1 MNLILYLQ
9 KKDLSSLNALDFN
22 LFLLSILHLQG
33 SDILE
38 LELLSHNY
46 GC

>member
-22 LFLLSILHLQG
+22 LFLLSI
-33 SDILE
+33 SFVRK
-38 LELLSHNY
+38 
-46 GC
+46 